1 MEALN
6 EESRDSLTNMSDS
19 ANTRI
24 VRASLIGSLHQMP
37 MLDKKINE
45 AYETGWN
52 GALDHAS
59 AMLKNEFKD
68 AFGKDTLSGIAIYLK
83 GLKK

>member
-6 EESRDSLTNMSDS
+6 EESSDSLTNMSDS

-37 MLDKKINE
+37 MFDKKINE

-52 GALDHAS
+52 GALDYAS
-59 AMLKNEFKD
+59 ARLENEFRN

-83 GLKK
+83 SLKK

>member
-1 MEALN
+1 MEASK
-6 EESRDSLTNMSDS
+6 EEFSDLLTNMSDNI
-19 ANTRI
+19 NTRI
-24 VRASLIGSLHQMP
+24 IRASLIGSLHQMP

-52 GALDHAS
+52 AALDLA
-59 AMLKNEFKD
+59 AIKIEKD
-68 AFGKDTLSGIAIYLK
+68 FVKAFGKDTLSSIAIYLK